1 MSRLCE
7 RLRSHFEEHLESLHL
22 KENEGLYLS
31 RGVGV
36 EKRNCD
42 LLSLQESIMD
52 IENTLNSLSNELAEM
67 RVMVAESMRSEA

>member
-1 MSRLCE
+1 MCE
-7 RLRSHFEEHLESLHL
+7 RLSSHFKERLESLHL

-31 RGVGV
+31 RVLGL
-36 EKRNCD
+36 EKRNRD

-67 RVMVAESMRSEA
+67 RVMVVESMQNEA

>member
-1 MSRLCE
+1 MCE
-7 RLRSHFEEHLESLHL
+7 RLRSHFKGRLESLHL

-31 RGVGV
+31 RVLGL
-36 EKRNCD
+36 EKRNRD

-67 RVMVAESMRSEA
+67 RVMVAESMQNEA